1 MSAASSGPSS
11 ARRRRR
17 PGAVRRLVRSP
28 VGVGALVV
36 LAVIV
41 LTALVSLVW
50 TPYDPMAASS
60 RLWDA
65 PNPAH
70 WFGTDQIGR
79 DILSRVMVG
88 SRVAVQV
95 AVFSAALAAVVG
107 LVFGALSTLT
117 ARWVRE
123 PVAILVDVLIAFPTL
138 LIAMMLAATFGGS
151 LAVVVIAVG
160 IGYGVGASRVLRSEF
175 RGVAGAD
182 YVLAAEAAGLT
193 RGRILARHIL
203 PNIAPAFIVQLS
215 LTMALSQ
222 LAEAG
227 LSYLGYGA
235 PTSVISWGRMLAE
248 MQDHVTTHPLA
259 AFWPGAAIAVTVLA
273 LNLLGDALRE
283 ASDPT
288 LGSSRS
294 GRRRGAESA
303 GALSLGA

>member
-1 MSAASSGPSS
+1 M
-11 ARRRRR
+11 ARARGTQRGRR
-17 PGAVRRLVRSP
+17 PGTAHRLLHRPIGLAALTVLT
-28 VGVGALVV
+28 LVV
-36 LAVIV
+36 LA
-41 LTALVSLVW
+41 ALVSLVW
-50 TPYDPMAASS
+50 TPYDPMAASP

-65 PNPAH
+65 PGPDH

-79 DILSRVMVG
+79 DIFSRVLVG

-95 AVFSAALAAVVG
+95 AVLSALLAAVVG

-117 ARWVRE
+117 TRWVRE
-123 PVAILVDVLIAFPTL
+123 PVAVVVDVLIAFPTL

-151 LAVVVIAVG
+151 LTVVVVAVG

-175 RGVAGAD
+175 RVVAGAD

-193 RGRILARHIL
+193 RTRILARHIL

-235 PTSVISWGRMLAE
+235 PTSVVSWGRMLAE
-248 MQDHVTTHPLA
+248 MQDHVTTRPLA

-283 ASDPT
+283 ATDPT
-288 LGSSRS
+288 LGTSRS
-294 GRRRGAESA
+294 SRRRGSESA
-303 GALSLGA
+303 GSLGLGA

>member
-1 MSAASSGPSS
+1 MLRQPI
-11 ARRRRR
+11 
-17 PGAVRRLVRSP
+17 
-28 VGVGALVV
+28 GVGALVV
-36 LAVIV
+36 LAVLL

-60 RLWDA
+60 RLWDGPSA
-65 PNPAH
+65 AH

-79 DILSRVMVG
+79 DIFSRVMAG

-95 AVFSAALAAVVG
+95 AVLSAVLAAVVG
-107 LVFGALSTLT
+107 LAFGALSTLT
-117 ARWVRE
+117 TRWVRE

-151 LAVVVIAVG
+151 LAVVVVAVG

-193 RGRILARHIL
+193 RTRILTRHIL
-203 PNIAPAFIVQLS
+203 PNIASAFIVQLS
-215 LTMALSQ
+215 LTMALSL

-283 ASDPT
+283 ATDPT
-288 LGSSRS
+288 LGTSRS
-294 GRRRGAESA
+294 ARRRGSESA
-303 GALSLGA
+303 GTLSLGA